1 MDITALALNTLELA
15 LTAAPWL
22 LLGFAVAGLVQALVP
37 QERLQRWLGGD
48 GIAPVVRGAVI
59 GAPLPL
65 CSCGAIPTALAL
77 YRGGASRGAS
87 MAFLVGTPGVGVDS
101 VALTYA
107 LLGPFMAVARLCAA
121 VATAVAAGLAVGWGS
136 PTPQRVEPEAAGGS
150 CGCPD
155 GCSGAEPAGEGGA
168 CEGDTCPAPG
178 QGRWAAAWQA
188 ITELIDD
195 IGPWLLLGLLVAGAL
210 LTLVPV
216 GTLAQW
222 GSGPLAM
229 LVVAFVG
236 VPLYLCATAVTPVA
250 AGLLTAGVS
259 PGTVLVLLIAGPITS
274 AATLA
279 VLRRELGTAATA
291 VYLAAIVACA
301 LVAGLIT
308 DALAAGA
315 PEVGEAAAA
324 AELVPMPLKG
334 VALGV
339 LILVG
344 IRPLRRWLA
353 GIGRRLSGQAPLALR

>member
-1 MDITALALNTLELA
+1 MNTLELA

-77 YRGGASRGAS
+77 HRAGASRGAS
-87 MAFLVGTPGVGVDS
+87 TAFLVGTPGVGVDS

-107 LLGPFMAVARLCAA
+107 LLGPFMAAARLCAA

-136 PTPQRVEPEAAGGS
+136 PAPPRAEPEAADGS
-150 CGCPD
+150 CGCTD
-155 GCSGAEPAGEGGA
+155 GCSGAEPAEGGDA
-168 CEGDTCPAPG
+168 CEGGTCSGPV

-188 ITELIDD
+188 VTELIDD

-229 LVVAFVG
+229 LAVAFVG

-250 AGLLTAGVS
+250 AGLLAAGVS

-279 VLRRELGTAATA
+279 VLRRELGSAATA
-291 VYLAAIVACA
+291 IYLAAIVACA

-308 DALAAGA
+308 DALAGGA
-315 PEVGEAAAA
+315 PALGEAAAA

-334 VALGV
+334 AALGV
-339 LILVG
+339 LLLIG
-344 IRPLRRWLA
+344 IRPLRSRLA
-353 GIGRRLSGQAPLALR
+353 GLGRRLPGRAPSPLR